1 MQRDKDSQTD
11 EGGRAGT
18 YRDTAVCSHR
28 FNVFVLQ
35 NLFFFFILL
44 FWQLHGAPIGLLS
57 FLSKY
62 TCFERK
68 VDKIQMIF
76 LWYKNMNIYNRRPR
90 FIQ

>member
-35 NLFFFFILL
+35 NLFFYSVVLAAPWSSYRSAIVFI
-44 FWQLHGAPIGLLS
+44 
-57 FLSKY
+57 
-62 TCFERK
+62 
-68 VDKIQMIF
+68 KIYMF
-76 LWYKNMNIYNRRPR
+76 
-90 FIQ
+90 